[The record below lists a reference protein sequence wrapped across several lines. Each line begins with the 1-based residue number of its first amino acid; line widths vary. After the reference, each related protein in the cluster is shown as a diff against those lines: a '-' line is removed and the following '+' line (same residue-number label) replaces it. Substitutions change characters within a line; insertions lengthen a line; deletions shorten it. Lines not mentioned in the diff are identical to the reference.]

1 MAQRAESK
9 KNRMGTDPSRSQR
22 DPGHIQRGPLPEI
35 FESDQHT
42 DKNPHEMKTKDQEQI
57 RKHMTASE
65 VRYETYLMELKGDAW
80 SRLEDLYRMQ
90 RMNMHTDPGD
100 QHGQDLVHITDPGE
114 LREAIEMQST
124 RWRTIC
130 ECRREFYEII
140 KKRIQNQHLN

>member
-1 MAQRAESK
+1 
-9 KNRMGTDPSRSQR
+9 
-22 DPGHIQRGPLPEI
+22 
-35 FESDQHT
+35 
-42 DKNPHEMKTKDQEQI
+42 MKTKDQEQI

-90 RMNMHTDPGD
+90 RMNMHTDPG
-100 QHGQDLVHITDPGE
+100 E

>member
-35 FESDQHT
+35 FESDQRT

-90 RMNMHTDPGD
+90 RMNMHTDPG
-100 QHGQDLVHITDPGE
+100 E